1 MLCSKKLYPGSCL
14 FLLIGMCLT
23 PRSASAEGYEFIPP
37 PPALEAPSAEAEMRT
52 FPPQIAALPDVTAK
66 LRVVR
71 RCSQFMVT
79 RSPISRTF
87 VADPRIVDI
96 VEFSDNEVSFVGL
109 EQGTTTATLW
119 FHEGQEPLILQ
130 VEVTPSIGVAKSAG
144 GSRELV
150 NRGTRRGDHARI
162 AAVFGPSAGHA
173 PSLSKPSSSPNSP
186 SPGMLTAERK
196 PAQMAAPI
204 PRYDGHTPWQVPER
218 AGTRGAVPAV
228 FERSRQAPQQADF
241 QR

>member
-14 FLLIGMCLT
+14 FLLIGMCLA

-37 PPALEAPSAEAEMRT
+37 PPAVDAPSAEVESRT

-66 LRVVR
+66 LRVVK

-79 RSPISRTF
+79 RSPIIRTF

-96 VEFSDNEVSFVGL
+96 VEFSDSEVAFVGL

-119 FHEGQEPLILQ
+119 FDEGQEPLILQ
-130 VEVTPSIGVAKSAG
+130 VEVTPSIGVAKSVG
-144 GSRELV
+144 GSRDVV
-150 NRGTRRGDHARI
+150 NRGARRPDHGKM
-162 AAVFGPSAGHA
+162 AAAFGPA
-173 PSLSKPSSSPNSP
+173 PSLPKLPSSQSGFL
-186 SPGMLTAERK
+186 PGTTTADRR
-196 PAQMAAPI
+196 PAASTAPI
-204 PRYDGHTPWQVPER
+204 LRYDGHTPWQIPDR
-218 AGTRGAVPAV
+218 TGARGAVPAV
-228 FERSRQAPQQADF
+228 FERSQQAPRQADF

>member
-1 MLCSKKLYPGSCL
+1 MQCSKKLYPGRCL
-14 FLLIGMCLT
+14 FLLIGMCLA

-37 PPALEAPSAEAEMRT
+37 PPAIDTPSAEAEPRT

-96 VEFSDNEVSFVGL
+96 VEFSENEVSFVGL

-119 FHEGQEPLILQ
+119 FNDGQEPLILQ
-130 VEVTPSIGVAKSAG
+130 LEVTPSIGVAKSVG
-144 GSRELV
+144 GSRDVV
-150 NRGTRRGDHARI
+150 NRGGRRPDHAKM
-162 AAVFGPSAGHA
+162 AAAFGPARRVPSLPKPPSSPAGSLPGTMTADRRPA
-173 PSLSKPSSSPNSP
+173 PS
-186 SPGMLTAERK
+186 
-196 PAQMAAPI
+196 AAPI
-204 PRYDGHTPWQVPER
+204 LRYDGHTPWPIPER
-218 AGTRGAVPAV
+218 TGTRGAVPAV
-228 FERSRQAPQQADF
+228 FERSRQPPRQAASA
-241 QR
+241 R

>member
-1 MLCSKKLYPGSCL
+1 
-14 FLLIGMCLT
+14 MCLA
-23 PRSASAEGYEFIPP
+23 PRSASAEGYEFISP
-37 PPALEAPSAEAEMRT
+37 PPAIDTPSAEAEPRT
-52 FPPQIAALPDVTAK
+52 LPPQIAALPDVTAK

-79 RSPISRTF
+79 RNPISRTF

-119 FHEGQEPLILQ
+119 FNEGQEPLILQ
-130 VEVTPSIGVAKSAG
+130 VEVTPSVGVAKSVG
-144 GSRELV
+144 GSRDV
-150 NRGTRRGDHARI
+150 VSRGVRRPDHGKI
-162 AAVFGPSAGHA
+162 AAALGPAGHA
-173 PSLSKPSSSPNSP
+173 PSLSRLPSSPASSL
-186 SPGMLTAERK
+186 PGTMTAERR
-196 PAQMAAPI
+196 PAPSAAAI

-228 FERSRQAPQQADF
+228 FERSRQAPRQSDF

>member
-1 MLCSKKLYPGSCL
+1 MLCSKKLYPGSFL
-14 FLLIGMCLT
+14 FLLIGMCLA
-23 PRSASAEGYEFIPP
+23 PRSSSAEGYEFIPP
-37 PPALEAPSAEAEMRT
+37 LPAVDAPSAEVEPPT

-96 VEFSDNEVSFVGL
+96 VEFSDREVAFVGL

-119 FHEGQEPLILQ
+119 FNEGQEPLILQ
-130 VEVTPSIGVAKSAG
+130 LEVTPSIGVAKSAG
-144 GSRELV
+144 TGRDVV
-150 NRGTRRGDHARI
+150 NRGVRRPDHGRM
-162 AAVFGPSAGHA
+162 AAAFGPAGHV
-173 PSLSKPSSSPNSP
+173 PTLPKPPSSQAGFL
-186 SPGMLTAERK
+186 PGTMTADRR
-196 PAQMAAPI
+196 PAASTAPI
-204 PRYDGHTPWQVPER
+204 LRYDGHTPWQIPER
-218 AGTRGAVPAV
+218 VGTRGAVPAV
-228 FERSRQAPQQADF
+228 FEKGQQAPRQADF